1 MWVMCVLSLQRSL
14 WSVLEVPAFSTWK
27 ELRSETSDLTLFS
40 SLGGSP
46 HTSPQFVLP
55 LTFILFYFSSFFEW
69 GHRWLLT

>member
-40 SLGGSP
+40 SLGGLP
-46 HTSPQFVLP
+46 HTPTVCFAPHFYFVL
-55 LTFILFYFSSFFEW
+55 FLFLF
-69 GHRWLLT
+69 